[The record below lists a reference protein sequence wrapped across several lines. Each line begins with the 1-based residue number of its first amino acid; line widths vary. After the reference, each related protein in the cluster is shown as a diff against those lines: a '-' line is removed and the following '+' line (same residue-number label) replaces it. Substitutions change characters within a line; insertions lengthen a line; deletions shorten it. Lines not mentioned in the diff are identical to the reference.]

1 MERRWVST
9 VLSIVKIWTDV
20 ATGEVDH
27 NVSADMV
34 NKRNNRNKGQNE
46 KKKKRREA
54 ADVLVCR
61 RCFR

>member
-1 MERRWVST
+1 MST

>member
-1 MERRWVST
+1 MST

-46 KKKKRREA
+46 KRKKKRREA